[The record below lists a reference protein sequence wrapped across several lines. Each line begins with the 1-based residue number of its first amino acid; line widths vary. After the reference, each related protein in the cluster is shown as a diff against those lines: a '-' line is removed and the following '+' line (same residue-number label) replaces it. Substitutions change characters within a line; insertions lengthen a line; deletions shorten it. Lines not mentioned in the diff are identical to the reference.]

1 MTEQEFEKQV
11 KYICNT
17 VAKMLIEKNKS
28 YGNSALE
35 PINCFYKGDAGTSI
49 RVRIDDKLSR
59 IMRGSEFQGDDTI
72 WDLLGYLVL
81 LIISNNK

>member
-1 MTEQEFEKQV
+1 MTESEFENKV
-11 KYICNT
+11 RHICNS
-17 VAKMLIEKNKS
+17 VAEMLIAKNKS

-59 IMRGSEFQGDDTI
+59 IMRGNEYQGDDTVK
-72 WDLLGYLVL
+72 DLLGYLILL
-81 LIISNNK
+81 LISQDK